1 MKNWGGNLSYG
12 TDQILE
18 PKTIAELADII
29 RSGKVRPIGTKH
41 SFSPVVIGEGRLVS
55 AMGLEFEPLLDEKN
69 AQVTVAANTRFG
81 DLAIFLESRGWALK
95 NMGSLPHISI
105 AGACA
110 TGTHGSG
117 DGNQILSSSLT
128 SYSYLDGRG
137 ELKTLSLGDELFH
150 GGRLGLGAYGLWVQ
164 LTLDIVPS
172 YQMRQDVYHEISWEA
187 FYENPANLTAAGY
200 SVSLFTKWGKPT
212 IDQTWVKTRIAD
224 GAPANPL
231 HGVYAETESKRELAP
246 GVGDNLTM
254 QGGQAGAW
262 CDRLPHF
269 RLDATPSA
277 GDEIQTEYFVTRDQV
292 VSAVKQLNQMAEL
305 INPILI
311 ITEIR
316 TIAQDEAW
324 LSPMLRGDSVALHF
338 TWRNDSVAVNQA
350 VKEIEAKLSDFGIIP
365 HWGKV
370 NGFDKT
376 RLAAVHPRLSD
387 AREVFDDLDPHR
399 TFSSEYLVS
408 MGVRSKA

>member
-18 PKTIAELADII
+18 PTTIDELSQII
-29 RSGKVRPIGTKH
+29 KSGKVRPIGTKH
-41 SFSPVVIGEGRLVS
+41 SFSPVVIGDGKLVS
-55 AMGLEFEPLLDEKN
+55 TMGLVFEPFVDEKE
-69 AQVTVAANTRFG
+69 AKVTVAANTRFG
-81 DLAIFLESRGWALK
+81 DLAIYLESRGWALK

-117 DGNQILSSSLT
+117 DGNQILSASLS
-128 SYSYLDGRG
+128 SYSFLDGRG
-137 ELKTLSLGDELFH
+137 EMQTFSRGDELFEA
-150 GGRLGLGAYGLWVQ
+150 GRLGLGAYGLWVQ
-164 LTLDIVPS
+164 LTLDVVPS
-172 YQMRQDVYHEISWEA
+172 YRMRQDVYHDILWEA
-187 FYENPANLTAAGY
+187 FYENPANLTSAGY

-212 IDQTWVKTRIAD
+212 IDQTWVKTRISD
-224 GAPANPL
+224 GPPANPL

-246 GVGDNLTM
+246 GVGDNLTA
-254 QGGQAGAW
+254 QGGQEGAW

-277 GDEIQTEYFVTRDQV
+277 GDEIQTEYFVQRDQV
-292 VSAVKQLNQMAEL
+292 ASAVKQLNQLAEL

-316 TIAQDEAW
+316 TIASDQAW

-338 TWRNDSVAVNQA
+338 TWRNDPAAVNDA
-350 VKEIEAKLSDFGIIP
+350 VQQIEAKLGDYGIIP

-370 NGFDKT
+370 NAFDKS
-376 RLAAVHPRLSD
+376 RLAAVHSRISD
-387 AREVFDDLDPHR
+387 AREVFDELDPMR
-399 TFSSEYLVS
+399 KFSSEYLVQL
-408 MGVRSKA
+408 GVRSKN